1 MGGACSPFIHCL
13 VQPFIPCTCCWRDVD
28 AGQNYG
34 LWFLIYFFAGYWSSK
49 VNNSKNSWLTL
60 FFAIWR
66 VSARSGCIGVVEA
79 PRPIYKLF
87 VYIAMHCAI
96 HIVVFLFVYVWCLSK
111 CTTCNRCIVR
121 GEGGGVW
128 AFIEVVEPSVM
139 SWVSR
144 PLPVV
149 RLTGWFSDLL
159 AFFLLATLNIS
170 SGTTVGK
177 QYCG

>member
-13 VQPFIPCTCCWRDVD
+13 VQPFIPCMLLEGRGRRTK
-28 AGQNYG
+28 
-34 LWFLIYFFAGYWSSK
+34 LWILISHLLFCRLLIFKSEQQQKLLIDIIFCNLTSQCEEWVYWGGGS
-49 VNNSKNSWLTL
+49 VQ
-60 FFAIWR
+60 
-66 VSARSGCIGVVEA
+66 
-79 PRPIYKLF
+79 LF

-96 HIVVFLFVYVWCLSK
+96 HIVVFLFFYVWCLSK

-159 AFFLLATLNIS
+159 AFFLLPFFFFLLS
-170 SGTTVGK
+170 GGTTVGK

>member
-13 VQPFIPCTCCWRDVD
+13 VQPFIPCMLLEGRGRRTK
-28 AGQNYG
+28 
-34 LWFLIYFFAGYWSSK
+34 FSILISHLLFAGFWSSK

-60 FFAIWR
+60 SFAIWR

-79 PRPIYKLF
+79 PRPTYKLF
-87 VYIAMHCAI
+87 VYIVMHCAI
-96 HIVVFLFVYVWCLSK
+96 HIVVFLFFYVWCLSK

-128 AFIEVVEPSVM
+128 AFIAVVEPSVM

-159 AFFLLATLNIS
+159 AFFLLDS
-170 SGTTVGK
+170 
-177 QYCG
+177 

>member
-13 VQPFIPCTCCWRDVD
+13 VQPFIPCMLLEGRGRRTK
-28 AGQNYG
+28 
-34 LWFLIYFFAGYWSSK
+34 FLDFDFSFTFLPVIDIQKWTTAK
-49 VNNSKNSWLTL
+49 TL
-60 FFAIWR
+60 DWHYFFAIWR

-96 HIVVFLFVYVWCLSK
+96 HIVVFLFFYVWCLSK

-128 AFIEVVEPSVM
+128 AFIQVVEPSVM

-159 AFFLLATLNIS
+159 VFFLLDS
-170 SGTTVGK
+170 
-177 QYCG
+177 